1 MRKKINLACVVVI
14 ETTIMIFAMAFL
26 MMPVVR
32 ISATTTTKATLLEA
46 LMLVWFCGAISML
59 ERRGRVC
66 AATSLRYGVIVFG
79 TVFFAKLFNT
89 DIPYYCMI
97 GLICCDSARTL
108 WLRSCYTLCHII
120 PELELSIAEN
130 DPVPVILHLSNAKRV
145 GLFAAS
151 LLAALLAFAPF
162 GTVILK
168 AACWLAAGEI
178 CTYAVWMVANLIYEA
193 PICRHIRR

>member
-97 GLICCDSARTL
+97 GLICYDSARTL
-108 WLRSCYTLCHII
+108 WLRSC
-120 PELELSIAEN
+120 SSS
-130 DPVPVILHLSNAKRV
+130 VILYQSWSCQLQKMI
-145 GLFAAS
+145 
-151 LLAALLAFAPF
+151 PF
-162 GTVILK
+162 PL
-168 AACWLAAGEI
+168 
-178 CTYAVWMVANLIYEA
+178 YFIYLM
-193 PICRHIRR
+193 RSG